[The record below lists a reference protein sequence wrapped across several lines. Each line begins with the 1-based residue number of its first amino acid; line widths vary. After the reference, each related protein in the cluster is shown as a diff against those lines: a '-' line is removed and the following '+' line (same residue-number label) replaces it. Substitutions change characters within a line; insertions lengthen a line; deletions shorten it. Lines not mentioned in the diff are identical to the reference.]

1 MAAAF
6 SFAAA
11 LHAGAAAPGLDWQ
24 AIPGGRMARLTVPG
38 SPAPGFKK
46 MQQTGVAFTNMLPPE
61 RVLENQIHYNGS
73 GVTAGDIDGDG
84 LCDLFFCSLEGRSHL
99 YKNLGNWKFVEIT
112 EAAGVACDGLFTSG
126 AVLVDVDGDGD
137 LDLLVNSY
145 GGGTRLFLNDGQG
158 HFTEKKDAGLVQKY
172 GSTSMTLADIDGN
185 GTLDLYVAN
194 YSTTTIADNPGMK
207 FTVQRIN
214 GKLTVVAADG
224 VPVTGNMELQNRFI
238 VDESTG
244 GIKQNGEPDILYINM
259 GNGIFEAQ
267 SWTDGRFLDEA
278 GRPLAVAPNDW
289 GLSAAFR
296 DFNGDGVPDLY
307 VCNDLFSP
315 DRAWTNQGNGRFRAV
330 SNRSLRHMSDSSMGL
345 DFADINRDGVD
356 DFFTLEMLSR
366 HHRVRAVQ
374 VVGLHEESSRPGDID
389 NRPPYNRNMLFLGR
403 GDGTFAEM
411 AQLAGL
417 EASDWSWTP
426 AFLDVDLDGYEDV
439 LIVTG
444 YFRDS
449 LNADLRAEFDR
460 QKAGKRLSV
469 KEGLELQH
477 RVFPLHRQPNVAFRN
492 RGDLTFEDMGDRWG
506 FNEMG
511 ISQGMCLADL
521 DNDGDLDVIVDNF
534 GAPPSLYRNEASA
547 PRVGVRLKGLPPNT
561 RGIGSKILFR
571 GGPVPQSQQMVCGGR
586 YLSSD
591 DAERVFAAGAAA
603 GPFTIEVAWRSGRHS
618 LVTNAQPNCVYEI
631 DESQAQPLAPPALPA
646 PKPPLFKDVSAVLN
660 HVHRETAF
668 DDFTRQPL
676 LPRKLSQAG
685 PGVCW
690 VDANGDGWPDLLI
703 GGGRTGETGVLI
715 NDGKSGF
722 RKLPVPPELLALKAE
737 QGALVAVPSKT
748 NAMVMVAAS
757 NYEQPCTNS
766 VWEVGIGG
774 AGMRMLGTLPPQ
786 ESCPGPLALADVDGD
801 GILDLFVG
809 GRVIP
814 GQYPAPASS
823 RLYRGQ
829 AGGGYSLDS
838 STTALFRQV
847 GLVNG
852 AVFSDLGGDGWPEL
866 ILALD
871 WGPLRVFHNDKGRL
885 REVTAD
891 LGLNKYTG
899 WWNGVATGDFD
910 GDGRMDIVAGNWSRN
925 TRYERYRPA
934 PIRVYY
940 GDWNGIGEMELLEA
954 VEDPELKK
962 SVPVKGFRPVREALP
977 WVAGLFNTYAAYG
990 EAGIQQVLG
999 EHFAKTTSLAATTLE
1014 SMVFLNRGDHFEAR
1028 PLPAEAQFAPAFGI
1042 CVADFDGDGC
1052 EDIFLA
1058 QNFYPVDP
1066 EGSRYDAGR
1075 GLYLRGDGRGGFVA
1089 VAGQLSGIEVYGDQR
1104 GAAAADYDQDGR
1116 VDLAVSQN
1124 GGETKL
1130 FHNENATPG
1139 LRVVLAGEEGNPA
1152 AYGAQLRLIYAGA
1165 QGPVREVH
1173 GGGGYWS
1180 QDGATQVMGRSRPPV
1195 ALWVRWPGGNS
1206 VTYRLKEEAAEIVVS
1221 PSGKIENR

>member
-1 MAAAF
+1 ME
-6 SFAAA
+6 
-11 LHAGAAAPGLDWQ
+11 
-24 AIPGGRMARLTVPG
+24 
-38 SPAPGFKK
+38 
-46 MQQTGVAFTNMLPPE
+46 QTGVTFTNMLPPE
-61 RVLENQIHYNGS
+61 RLLENQIRYNGS

-99 YKNLGNWKFVEIT
+99 YKNLGNWKFVEVT
-112 EAAGVACDGLFTSG
+112 DAAGVACEGLFTSG
-126 AVLVDVDGDGD
+126 AVFVDVDGDGD

-145 GGGTRLFLNDGQG
+145 GGGTRLFLNDGKG

-224 VPVTGNMELQNRFI
+224 IPVQGNMDLENRFI

-244 GIKQNGEPDILYINM
+244 GIKQNGEPDILYINK
-259 GNGIFEAQ
+259 GNGVFEAQ
-267 SWTDGRFLDEA
+267 SWTDGRFLDET
-278 GRPLAVAPNDW
+278 GQPLTIAPHDW

-296 DFNGDGVPDLY
+296 DFNGDGLPDLY

-330 SNRSLRHMSDSSMGL
+330 SNFSIRHMCDSSMGL

-356 DFFTLEMLSR
+356 DFLTLEMLSR
-366 HHRVRAVQ
+366 HHQVRAVQ
-374 VVGLHEESSRPGDID
+374 VVGLHEETSQPGDID

-403 GDGTFAEM
+403 GDGTFAEI

-417 EASDWSWTP
+417 EASDWSWMP

-444 YFRDS
+444 YFMDS

-477 RVFPLHRQPNVAFRN
+477 RVFPLHRQPKVAFRN
-492 RGDLTFEDMGDRWG
+492 RGDLTFEDAGDRWG
-506 FNEMG
+506 FNEVG

-521 DNDGDLDVIVDNF
+521 DNDGDLDVIINNF

-547 PRVGVRLKGLPPNT
+547 PRVAVRLKGLPPNT
-561 RGIGSKILFR
+561 CGIGSKILFQ
-571 GGPVPQSQQMVCGGR
+571 GGPVPQSQQVVCGGR

-591 DAERVFAAGAAA
+591 DTERVFAAGSSA

-618 LVTNAQPNCVYEI
+618 LLTNVQPNCVYEI
-631 DESQAQPLAPPALPA
+631 DESQAQPSAPPVQPAL
-646 PKPPLFKDVSAVLN
+646 KPPLFKDVSTALN
-660 HVHRETAF
+660 HVHRESAF
-668 DDFTRQPL
+668 DDFARQPL

-685 PGVCW
+685 PAICW
-690 VDANGDGWPDLLI
+690 LDVNGDGWPDLLI
-703 GGGRTGETGVLI
+703 GGGRTGEMGVFI
-715 NDGKSGF
+715 NDAKGGF
-722 RKLPVPPELLALKAE
+722 RRLPVSSELGGLKTE
-737 QGALVAVPSKT
+737 QAALVGVPLNT
-748 NAMVMVAAS
+748 NTVVLVAAS

-766 VWEVGIGG
+766 VCRVGVSG
-774 AGMRMLGTLPPQ
+774 AGARMLDSLPAM

-809 GRVIP
+809 GRVVP
-814 GQYPAPASS
+814 GKYPVPASS

-829 AGGGYSLDS
+829 PGGGFALDS
-838 STTALFRQV
+838 STTALFRDM

-852 AVFSDLGGDGWPEL
+852 AIFSDLDSDGWPDL

-871 WGPLRVFHNDKGRL
+871 WGPLRVFHNDKGRF
-885 REVTAD
+885 REVTAE
-891 LGLNKYTG
+891 LGLSKYTG

-910 GDGRMDIVAGNWSRN
+910 GDGRMDIVASNWGRN
-925 TRYERYRPA
+925 TRYQRYRPA

-940 GDWNGIGEMELLEA
+940 GDWNSIGEMELLEA

-962 SVPVKGFRPVREALP
+962 VVPVKGFRSVREALP

-990 EAGIQQVLG
+990 EASIQQVLG
-999 EHFAKTTSLAATTLE
+999 EHFAKCASLEANTLE

-1058 QNFYPVDP
+1058 QNFYPVDA

-1075 GLYLRGDGRGGFVA
+1075 GLLLRGDGHGGFVCI
-1089 VAGQLSGIEVYGDQR
+1089 AGQFSGIEVYGDQR
-1104 GAAAADYDQDGR
+1104 GAAACDYDKDGR

-1124 GGETKL
+1124 GSETKL
-1130 FHNENATPG
+1130 FHNENAAPG
-1139 LRVVLAGEEGNPA
+1139 LRVVLAGGEGNPA
-1152 AYGAQLRLIYAGA
+1152 AYGAQLRLIYADG

-1180 QDGATQVMGRSRPPV
+1180 QDGATQVLGRGRPPV
-1195 ALWVRWPGGNS
+1195 AVWVRWPGGKS
-1206 VTYRLKEEAAEIVVS
+1206 VTYPLKEQAAEIVVS
-1221 PSGKIENR
+1221 PSGKAEAH